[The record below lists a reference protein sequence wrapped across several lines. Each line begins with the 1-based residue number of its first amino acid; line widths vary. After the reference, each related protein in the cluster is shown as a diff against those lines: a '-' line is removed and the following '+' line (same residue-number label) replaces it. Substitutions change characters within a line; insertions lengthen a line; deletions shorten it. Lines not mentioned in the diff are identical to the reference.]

1 MKLLIAKYL
10 SLLRISSLR
19 NSELEYYVIL
29 TIQIEK
35 ISKFICNCLHS
46 KYVSEKKKPE
56 SDSSENDKLNKEIL
70 KPITK
75 SDSELEDELKELE
88 VENSG
93 GGKDGGGG

>member
-1 MKLLIAKYL
+1 
-10 SLLRISSLR
+10 LRKISTFIYNRLH
-19 NSELEYYVIL
+19 LEYM
-29 TIQIEK
+29 
-35 ISKFICNCLHS
+35 
-46 KYVSEKKKPE
+46 SEEKKPE

>member
-1 MKLLIAKYL
+1 MKLVTAKYL

-35 ISKFICNCLHS
+35 ILKFICNCLHLE
-46 KYVSEKKKPE
+46 YVSEKKKPE

-70 KPITK
+70 KPLTK

>member
-19 NSELEYYVIL
+19 NSELEYLCYINNL
-29 TIQIEK
+29 YEK
-35 ISKFICNCLHS
+35 IPKFICNCIHLE
-46 KYVSEKKKPE
+46 YVSEKKKPE

-70 KPITK
+70 KPLTK

>member
-1 MKLLIAKYL
+1 M
-10 SLLRISSLR
+10 RISSLR

-35 ISKFICNCLHS
+35 IPKFICNCLHLE
-46 KYVSEKKKPE
+46 YVSEKKKPE

-70 KPITK
+70 KPVTK